1 MDTILIKHI
10 CRIPNRFQAVF
21 LKELNML
28 QVKIKDRLKFL
39 NHVDYQ
45 FPLSPSPNYLTWIY
59 K

>member
-21 LKELNML
+21 LKELNTL

-45 FPLSPSPNYLTWIY
+45 FPLSPSPNYLT
-59 K
+59 